1 MMAVVVVPVQ
11 ARVRYSCRG
20 SRWMRASRRA
30 LQNRG
35 AAEDW
40 VARMAFRGADTMSQY
55 FSSSDVAAAH
65 KELSAKDAKVNEVK
79 GDLWDRRKSPNR
91 LGEIN
96 NAP

>member
-1 MMAVVVVPVQ
+1 
-11 ARVRYSCRG
+11 
-20 SRWMRASRRA
+20 
-30 LQNRG
+30 
-35 AAEDW
+35 
-40 VARMAFRGADTMSQY
+40 MAFRGADTMSQY

-65 KELSAKDAKVNEVK
+65 KELSAKGAKVNEVK